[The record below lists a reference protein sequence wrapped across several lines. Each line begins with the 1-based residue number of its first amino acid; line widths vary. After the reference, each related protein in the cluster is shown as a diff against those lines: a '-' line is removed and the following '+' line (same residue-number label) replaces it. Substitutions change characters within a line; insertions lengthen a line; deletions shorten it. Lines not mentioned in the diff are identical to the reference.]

1 MDLKLQ
7 TVQSHVLSQKMIQSA
22 QILQMSSQELEAYM
36 KEISLEN
43 PVIDLDEQ
51 YETGSYD
58 GEIRRKIEWLESSD
72 EQNRVY
78 YNNDYTEDGERD
90 CWNFDTEEG
99 ESLAEYLLSQLLTK
113 NLTKQQVKIVEY
125 IVNCLDDKGYFTE
138 DKEQLAKNLGTD
150 TDRVEEVL
158 SMLKKLEPAGIC
170 AESLAECLML
180 QLERKGMSTPVLRN
194 IVENY
199 LELVGKNQLHVIAKK
214 LKIPVETV
222 QADCELI
229 KGLNPKPG
237 ASFCS
242 RETLKYITPDV
253 TVVKLGGYYEILL
266 NEYMYPKITI
276 NSYYKGML
284 QEDTPKEAKAYI
296 GEKVRQAEWVMN
308 CISQRNKTLLQV
320 TKTIVDM
327 QENFFLKG
335 QGYLE
340 SMRQADVAGKLSV
353 HESTVSRAVRDK
365 YLQCSWGI
373 FPMNYFF
380 SKGIA
385 SENGQGAV
393 TPEKIKQLMAE
404 IIDGENKK
412 KPYSDRV
419 ISEKLNEKG
428 VHISRRT
435 VAKYRE
441 QAQIKDAGGDGNFNA
456 ALGRNYEKTE

>member
-214 LKIPVETV
+214 LKIPVDTV

-419 ISEKLNEKG
+419 ISEKLDEKG

-441 QAQIKDAGGDGNFNA
+441 QAQIKDAGGRREF
-456 ALGRNYEKTE
+456 

>member
-1 MDLKLQ
+1 M
-7 TVQSHVLSQKMIQSA
+7 
-22 QILQMSSQELEAYM
+22 
-36 KEISLEN
+36 
-43 PVIDLDEQ
+43 
-51 YETGSYD
+51 
-58 GEIRRKIEWLESSD
+58 
-72 EQNRVY
+72 
-78 YNNDYTEDGERD
+78 
-90 CWNFDTEEG
+90 
-99 ESLAEYLLSQLLTK
+99 TK

-296 GEKVRQAEWVMN
+296 
-308 CISQRNKTLLQV
+308 
-320 TKTIVDM
+320 
-327 QENFFLKG
+327 
-335 QGYLE
+335 
-340 SMRQADVAGKLSV
+340 LS
-353 HESTVSRAVRDK
+353 
-365 YLQCSWGI
+365 LI
-373 FPMNYFF
+373 
-380 SKGIA
+380 
-385 SENGQGAV
+385 
-393 TPEKIKQLMAE
+393 
-404 IIDGENKK
+404 
-412 KPYSDRV
+412 
-419 ISEKLNEKG
+419 
-428 VHISRRT
+428 HI
-435 VAKYRE
+435 
-441 QAQIKDAGGDGNFNA
+441 
-456 ALGRNYEKTE
+456 

>member
-1 MDLKLQ
+1 
-7 TVQSHVLSQKMIQSA
+7 
-22 QILQMSSQELEAYM
+22 MSY
-36 KEISLEN
+36 
-43 PVIDLDEQ
+43 
-51 YETGSYD
+51 
-58 GEIRRKIEWLESSD
+58 
-72 EQNRVY
+72 
-78 YNNDYTEDGERD
+78 
-90 CWNFDTEEG
+90 
-99 ESLAEYLLSQLLTK
+99 AE
-113 NLTKQQVKIVEY
+113 
-125 IVNCLDDKGYFTE
+125 
-138 DKEQLAKNLGTD
+138 
-150 TDRVEEVL
+150 
-158 SMLKKLEPAGIC
+158 
-170 AESLAECLML
+170 
-180 QLERKGMSTPVLRN
+180 LERKGMSTPVLRN

-441 QAQIKDAGGDGNFNA
+441 QAQIKDAGGRREF
-456 ALGRNYEKTE
+456 

>member
-7 TVQSHVLSQKMIQSA
+7 TVQSQVLSQKMIQSA

-113 NLTKQQVKIVEY
+113 NLTKQQVKIAEY
-125 IVNCLDDKGYFTE
+125 IVNCLDGKGYFTE
-138 DKEQLAKNLGTD
+138 DKAQLAKNLGTD

-170 AESLAECLML
+170 AESLAECLLL

-284 QEDTPKEAKAYI
+284 QGDTPKEAKAYI

-340 SMRQADVAGKLSV
+340 SMRQSDVAGKLSV

-441 QAQIKDAGGDGNFNA
+441 QAQIKDAGGRREF
-456 ALGRNYEKTE
+456 

>member
-441 QAQIKDAGGDGNFNA
+441 QAQIKDAGGRREF
-456 ALGRNYEKTE
+456 

>member
-7 TVQSHVLSQKMIQSA
+7 TVQSQVLSQKMIQSA

-51 YETGSYD
+51 YETGSHD

-113 NLTKQQVKIVEY
+113 NLTKQQVKIAEY

-138 DKEQLAKNLGTD
+138 DKAQLAKNLGTD
-150 TDRVEEVL
+150 TDRVAEVL

-170 AESLAECLML
+170 AESLAECLLL

-340 SMRQADVAGKLSV
+340 PMRQADVAAKLSV

-393 TPEKIKQLMAE
+393 TPEKIKQLMTE

-441 QAQIKDAGGDGNFNA
+441 QAQIKDAGGRREF
-456 ALGRNYEKTE
+456 

>member
-1 MDLKLQ
+1 
-7 TVQSHVLSQKMIQSA
+7 MIQSA

-113 NLTKQQVKIVEY
+113 NLTKQQVKIAEY
-125 IVNCLDDKGYFTE
+125 IVNCLDDKGYFIE
-138 DKEQLAKNLGTD
+138 DKAQLAKNLGTD
-150 TDRVEEVL
+150 TDRVEELL

-170 AESLAECLML
+170 AESLAECLLL

-340 SMRQADVAGKLSV
+340 PMRQADVAGKLSV

-393 TPEKIKQLMAE
+393 TPEKIKQLMTE

-441 QAQIKDAGGDGNFNA
+441 QAQIKDAGGRREF
-456 ALGRNYEKTE
+456 

>member
-7 TVQSHVLSQKMIQSA
+7 TVQSQVLSQKMIQSA

-113 NLTKQQVKIVEY
+113 NLTKQQVKIAEY

-138 DKEQLAKNLGTD
+138 DKAQLAKNLGTD

-170 AESLAECLML
+170 AESLAECLIL

-340 SMRQADVAGKLSV
+340 PMRQADVAAKLSV

-393 TPEKIKQLMAE
+393 TPEKIKQLMTE

-441 QAQIKDAGGDGNFNA
+441 QAQIKDAS
-456 ALGRNYEKTE
+456 GRREF

>member
-7 TVQSHVLSQKMIQSA
+7 TVQSQVLSQKMIQSA

-113 NLTKQQVKIVEY
+113 NLTKQQVKIAEY
-125 IVNCLDDKGYFTE
+125 IVNCLDGKGYFTE
-138 DKEQLAKNLGTD
+138 DKAQLAKNLGTD

-170 AESLAECLML
+170 AESLAECLLL

-340 SMRQADVAGKLSV
+340 SMRQSDVAGKLSV

-441 QAQIKDAGGDGNFNA
+441 QAQIKDAGGRREF
-456 ALGRNYEKTE
+456 

>member
-7 TVQSHVLSQKMIQSA
+7 TVQSQVLSQKMIQSA

-113 NLTKQQVKIVEY
+113 NLTKQQVKIAEY

-138 DKEQLAKNLGTD
+138 DKAQLAKNLGTD

-170 AESLAECLML
+170 AESLAECLLL

-340 SMRQADVAGKLSV
+340 PMRQADVAAKLSV

-393 TPEKIKQLMAE
+393 TPEKIKQLMTE

-441 QAQIKDAGGDGNFNA
+441 QAQIKDAGGRREF
-456 ALGRNYEKTE
+456 

>member
-7 TVQSHVLSQKMIQSA
+7 TVQSQVLSQKMIQSA

-113 NLTKQQVKIVEY
+113 NLTKQQVKIAEY

-138 DKEQLAKNLGTD
+138 DKAQLAKNLGTD

-170 AESLAECLML
+170 AESLAECLLL
-180 QLERKGMSTPVLRN
+180 QLERKGMGTPVLRN

-284 QEDTPKEAKAYI
+284 QENTPKEAKAYI

-340 SMRQADVAGKLSV
+340 PMRQADVAAKLSV

-393 TPEKIKQLMAE
+393 TPEKIKQLMTE

-441 QAQIKDAGGDGNFNA
+441 QAQIKDAGGRREF
-456 ALGRNYEKTE
+456 

>member
-7 TVQSHVLSQKMIQSA
+7 TVQSQVLSQKMIQSA

-113 NLTKQQVKIVEY
+113 NLTKQQVKIAEY
-125 IVNCLDDKGYFTE
+125 IVNCLDGKGYFTE
-138 DKEQLAKNLGTD
+138 DKAQLAKNLGTD

-170 AESLAECLML
+170 AESLVECLLL

-441 QAQIKDAGGDGNFNA
+441 QAQIKDAGGRREF
-456 ALGRNYEKTE
+456 

>member
-7 TVQSHVLSQKMIQSA
+7 TVQSQVLSQKMIQSA

-113 NLTKQQVKIVEY
+113 NLTKQQVKIAEY
-125 IVNCLDDKGYFTE
+125 IVNCLDDKGYFIE
-138 DKEQLAKNLGTD
+138 DKAQLAKNLGTD
-150 TDRVEEVL
+150 TDRVEELL

-170 AESLAECLML
+170 AESLAECLLL

-340 SMRQADVAGKLSV
+340 PMRQADVAGKLSV

-393 TPEKIKQLMAE
+393 TPEKIKQLMTE

-441 QAQIKDAGGDGNFNA
+441 QAQIKDAGGRREF
-456 ALGRNYEKTE
+456 

>member
-7 TVQSHVLSQKMIQSA
+7 TVQSQVLSQKMIQSA

-113 NLTKQQVKIVEY
+113 NLTKQQVKIAEY
-125 IVNCLDDKGYFTE
+125 IVNCLDGKGYFTE
-138 DKEQLAKNLGTD
+138 DKAQLAKNLGTD

-170 AESLAECLML
+170 AESLAECLLL

-441 QAQIKDAGGDGNFNA
+441 QAQIKDAGGRREF
-456 ALGRNYEKTE
+456 

>member
-113 NLTKQQVKIVEY
+113 NLTKQQVKIAEY
-125 IVNCLDDKGYFTE
+125 IVNCLDGKGYFTE
-138 DKEQLAKNLGTD
+138 DKAQLAKNLGTD

-170 AESLAECLML
+170 AESLAECLLL

-419 ISEKLNEKG
+419 ISEKLDEKG

-441 QAQIKDAGGDGNFNA
+441 QAQIKDAGGRREF
-456 ALGRNYEKTE
+456 